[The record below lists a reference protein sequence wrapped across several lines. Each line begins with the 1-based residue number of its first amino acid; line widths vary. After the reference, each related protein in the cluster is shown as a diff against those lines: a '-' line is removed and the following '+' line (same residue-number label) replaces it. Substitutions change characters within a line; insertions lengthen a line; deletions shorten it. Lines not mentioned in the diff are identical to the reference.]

1 LDYNLTSCRYKE
13 INDLNIDHRAI
24 KLHVNQASHPNK
36 RISHRN
42 TAQHH
47 LSFYKRE
54 MQIPTPD
61 NRFTHIV
68 SLLLAGIAVL
78 MLVLTPFWAVQW
90 YRTPFLGMVLE
101 PNNVVSQIKEP
112 TWPARN
118 NGVVF
123 ADRLLALNGQP
134 ISGSDTII
142 NFMQQNGTKPVRVSF
157 SHRAGGTFEL
167 TITPLVHPPFADLVT
182 YFVIPYVVGL
192 AFLAI
197 GLWTYTLRRDLR
209 ASRALLAFLSG
220 LSVMTSGFL
229 DMDTT
234 RHAVLLWALSLGV
247 SSAGLAHLALLF
259 PQPVSFVLRW
269 PRLRFLFWG
278 IFFLLAVPT
287 TLAIIRP
294 SDPYFYINTW
304 QWGYLFIT
312 VAVSLFLGLL
322 VYRLFDTHLPFVRQQ
337 SRVII
342 FGAIIAFLPAV
353 SYIAPLAFGV
363 FTPFYAWLIF
373 PALIVFPLSITYA
386 ILRYR
391 LLDVDR
397 FFSRALAY
405 LVTIG
410 AALAAFYGLL
420 ILFSIFVENQLRA
433 SDPLVIAA
441 YLLVL
446 VVGLNPLRALIQRG
460 IDRLFYRSPA
470 DYRRA
475 LSSLSRSLVITPDLT
490 QTLRTLEAQI
500 TQALSPEKFLI
511 YLYNDDL
518 GEYLPHATQD
528 ISVPPYEV
536 GDPLINVLASS
547 RAPIW
552 FPTNGPLP
560 QPLQGGAD
568 IYRRLMGFT
577 FVPLNYEGK
586 LSGFMALGP
595 RRSGDLYNGDDL
607 DFLAAVA
614 AQSTLALENARLF
627 SNLHHTLDQT
637 LEMKNLMDDIFSSV
651 AAGIIT
657 TDLKR
662 QITLFNR
669 AAENILGVPMQSALG
684 RQLVNALPGL
694 GNDLANAAE
703 NTLARGESTL
713 STELNYSL
721 PARGDL
727 VLRLSVSPLRDAYLD
742 TKGATFVF
750 EDLTERRK
758 LEAERELIRR
768 TFGRVV
774 APRVRDR
781 LLANPDNLQLDGAQ
795 QLVTILFAD
804 LSGFTPFSE
813 NQAPEHVFSVLNQ
826 YLSLAAQ
833 AILEQEGTLDKFIG
847 DAVMALWNSPDPQPD
862 HALRAVRAAQK
873 IIERTKAIHRDF
885 DDPTHH
891 LFFRIGITTGRV
903 MVGNVGTDE
912 LFNYTAIGDTVNLA
926 FRLQSSAKNGQILL
940 EKSTYDI
947 VAEHVKASPLDPI
960 IVKGRA
966 QAAEIY
972 ELEGL
977 K

>member
-1 LDYNLTSCRYKE
+1 
-13 INDLNIDHRAI
+13 
-24 KLHVNQASHPNK
+24 
-36 RISHRN
+36 
-42 TAQHH
+42 
-47 LSFYKRE
+47 
-54 MQIPTPD
+54 
-61 NRFTHIV
+61 
-68 SLLLAGIAVL
+68 
-78 MLVLTPFWAVQW
+78 MLVLTPFWAAEW

-112 TWPARN
+112 SWPARN
-118 NGVVF
+118 DGVVF
-123 ADRLLALNGQP
+123 ADRLSAMNGKP
-134 ISGSDTII
+134 ISGSDTLL

-157 SHRAGGTFEL
+157 SHRTGGTFEL
-167 TITPLVHPPFADLVT
+167 TLNPLAHPPAADLVT
-182 YFVIPYVVGL
+182 YFVIPYIVGL
-192 AFLAI
+192 AFLVI
-197 GLWTYTLRRDLR
+197 GLWTYTLRSDLQ
-209 ASRALLAFLSG
+209 ASRALLAFTSG

-247 SSAGLAHLALLF
+247 TAASLAHLALVF
-259 PQPVSFVLRW
+259 PQPMNFVVRR
-269 PRLRFLFWG
+269 PRLRFLFWVVF
-278 IFFLLAVPT
+278 IILAVPT
-287 TLAIIRP
+287 TLAIVRP
-294 SDPYFYINTW
+294 VDPYFYINTW

-312 VAVSLFLGLL
+312 LAVMFFLGLL
-322 VYRLFDTHLPFVRQQ
+322 IYRLLNTNLPFVRQQ

-342 FGAIIAFLPAV
+342 FGAIIAFLPALF
-353 SYIAPLAFGV
+353 YITPLAFGV
-363 FTPFYAWLIF
+363 FTPFHAWLIF
-373 PALIVFPLSITYA
+373 PALIIFPLSITYA

-397 FFSRALAY
+397 FFSRALSY
-405 LVTIG
+405 LLTLG
-410 AALAAFYGLL
+410 LALAAFYGLL
-420 ILFSIFVENQLRA
+420 VLFSIFVEATLRA

-446 VVGLNPLRALIQRG
+446 VVGLNPLRAFVQRG
-460 IDRLFYRSPA
+460 IDRLFYRSTA

-490 QTLRTLEAQI
+490 QTLRTLEEHI
-500 TQALSPEKFLI
+500 TQAISPEKFLI
-511 YLYNDDL
+511 YLYNDEL
-518 GEYLPHATQD
+518 GEYLPHATRED
-528 ISVPPYEV
+528 SAPPYQVE
-536 GDPLINVLASS
+536 DPLINLLATS
-547 RAPIW
+547 RTPIW
-552 FPTNGPLP
+552 FPPNGPLP
-560 QPLQGGAD
+560 ISLQVAGD
-568 IYRRLMGFT
+568 LYKRLMGYT

-595 RRSGDLYNGDDL
+595 RRSGDPYTGDDL

-627 SNLHHTLDQT
+627 SNLRRTLDQT

-662 QITLFNR
+662 QITLLNR
-669 AAENILGVPMQSALG
+669 AAENILGVPMHNAVG
-684 RQLVNALPGL
+684 RQLTKALPGF
-694 GNDLANAAE
+694 GHDLANAAE
-703 NTLARGESTL
+703 NTLTRGESTP
-713 STELNYSL
+713 STELSYNV

-750 EDLTERRK
+750 EDLTEQRK
-758 LEAERELIRR
+758 LEEDRELIRR

-804 LSGFTPFSE
+804 LGGFTSYSE
-813 NQAPEHVFSVLNQ
+813 NHPPEQIFRVLNQ

-833 AILEQEGTLDKFIG
+833 AILEQEGTLDKFMG

-873 IIERTKAIHRDF
+873 IIEGTQTIHREF
-885 DDPTHH
+885 DDPAHH

-926 FRLQSSAKNGQILL
+926 FRLQSSARSGQILL

-947 VAEHVKASPLDPI
+947 VAEHVIASALDPI
-960 IVKGRA
+960 LVKGRA

-972 ELEGL
+972 ELKGL

>member
-1 LDYNLTSCRYKE
+1 
-13 INDLNIDHRAI
+13 
-24 KLHVNQASHPNK
+24 
-36 RISHRN
+36 
-42 TAQHH
+42 
-47 LSFYKRE
+47 
-54 MQIPTPD
+54 
-61 NRFTHIV
+61 
-68 SLLLAGIAVL
+68 
-78 MLVLTPFWAVQW
+78 MLVLTPFWAVRW
-90 YRTPFLGMVLE
+90 YRTPFLGMLLE

-134 ISGSDTII
+134 ISGADTII
-142 NFMQQNGTKPVRVSF
+142 NFMQQNGTKPVQLIF

-167 TITPLVHPPFADLVT
+167 TLTPLAHPPFADLFT

-197 GLWTYTLRRDLR
+197 GLWTYTLRSDLR
-209 ASRALLAFLSG
+209 ASRALLAFTSG

-247 SSAGLAHLALLF
+247 LAAGLAHLAVVF
-259 PQPVSFVLRW
+259 PQPVNFVLRW

-278 IFFLLAVPT
+278 IFLVLAVPT
-287 TLAIIRP
+287 TLAIVRP
-294 SDPYFYINTW
+294 SDSYFYIITW
-304 QWGYLFIT
+304 QWGYLYIT
-312 VAVSLFLGLL
+312 VAVTFFLGLL
-322 VYRLFDTHLPFVRQQ
+322 IYRLFGTNLPFVRQQ

-342 FGAIIAFLPAV
+342 FGVIIAFLPALF
-353 SYIAPLAFGV
+353 YITPLAFGI

-373 PALIVFPLSITYA
+373 PALIFFPLSITYA

-405 LVTIG
+405 LLTIG

-420 ILFSIFVENQLRA
+420 IIFSIFVEKTLRA
-433 SDPLVIAA
+433 NDPLVIAS

-446 VVGLNPLRALIQRG
+446 VVGFNPLRTLVQGG

-490 QTLRTLEAQI
+490 QTLHTLEDQI
-500 TQALSPEKFLI
+500 TQAISPEKFLI
-511 YLYNDDL
+511 YLYNDEL
-518 GEYLPHATQD
+518 GEYLPHATRED
-528 ISVPPYEV
+528 SAPPYEV
-536 GDPLINVLASS
+536 EDPLINLIASS
-547 RAPIW
+547 QTPIW
-552 FPTNGPLP
+552 FPPNGPLP
-560 QPLQGGAD
+560 LPLQAGAD
-568 IYRRLMGFT
+568 VYRRLMGFT
-577 FVPLNYEGK
+577 FVPLHYQGK

-595 RRSGDLYNGDDL
+595 RRSGDLYTGDDL

-627 SNLHHTLDQT
+627 SNLRRTLDQT
-637 LEMKNLMDDIFSSV
+637 MEMKNLMDDIFSSV

-657 TDLKR
+657 MDLKR
-662 QITLFNR
+662 QITLLNR
-669 AAENILGVPMQSALG
+669 AAENILGVPMQSAVGYPLAK
-684 RQLVNALPGL
+684 ALPGF

-713 STELNYSL
+713 STELSYNV
-721 PARGDL
+721 PDRGDL

-750 EDLTERRK
+750 EDLTEQRK
-758 LEAERELIRR
+758 LEVERELTRQ

-804 LSGFTPFSE
+804 LSGFTSFSE
-813 NQAPEHVFSVLNQ
+813 KHAPEHVFSVLNQ

-833 AILEQEGTLDKFIG
+833 AILEQEGTLDKFMG

-873 IIERTKAIHRDF
+873 IIERTTALHDDF
-885 DDPTHH
+885 DDPAHH

-926 FRLQSSAKNGQILL
+926 FRLQSSAKNGQILF

-947 VAEHVKASPLDPI
+947 VAKYVIARPLEPI
-960 IVKGRA
+960 TVKGRA

-972 ELEGL
+972 ELQGL